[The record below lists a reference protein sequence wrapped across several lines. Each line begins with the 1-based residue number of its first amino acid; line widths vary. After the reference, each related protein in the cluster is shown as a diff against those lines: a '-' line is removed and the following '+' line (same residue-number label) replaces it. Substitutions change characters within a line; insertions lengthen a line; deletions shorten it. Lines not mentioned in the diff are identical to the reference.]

1 VDEIRTKS
9 LWNVEKC
16 EWEYP
21 DEYKLY
27 KHYLGFA
34 VHLAE
39 RIRRV
44 LINECVVRSEF
55 VPEALNTL
63 RDLEML
69 VEKAA
74 LKTKEEY
81 ESDRNLDSDNS

>member
-21 DEYKLY
+21 DEYRLY

-34 VHLAE
+34 AHLAE

-44 LINECVVRSEF
+44 LINECFVRSEF
-55 VPEALNTL
+55 VPEALETL
-63 RDLEML
+63 RALEIL

-74 LKTKEEY
+74 KKTKEEY
-81 ESDRNLDSDNS
+81 DSEYS